1 MLPPGAGVRFYPASG
16 TVHAFQSREGKMK
29 KIICMILA
37 FAFASL
43 IAISCSKPSEDIR
56 IVFFMGSAEVT
67 HSDGITEPISLKMFI
82 RKDDRINTKEGHVLL
97 QIGDEVLTRIE
108 SGTTVEVAK
117 LFDNNETQL
126 ALHQGQLISKVKK
139 LEKNSFTIKTPTA
152 VASVRGTAYSVSYYE
167 NRSVVAVKEGRVQ
180 VDSTVNKQER
190 HNMINAGNTMV
201 INKGLIRSINEFE
214 SLDIDKLSAIPY
226 SSKGDLED
234 DASYKNIAGTAE
246 KQEDDINKQI
256 LSKGG
261 PIPKTLDEML
271 IKFGYL
277 NRLTLY
283 NNKSY
288 TGIIL
293 SRGANEVKLMTLDG
307 IETVPAR
314 QVKNLKRTRS
324 TVE

>member
-1 MLPPGAGVRFYPASG
+1 MACAS
-16 TVHAFQSREGKMK
+16 
-29 KIICMILA
+29 
-37 FAFASL
+37 ASL
-43 IAISCSKPSEDIR
+43 IAASCSKPSEDIR

-67 HSDGITEPISLKMFI
+67 HSDGKTEPVSLKMFI
-82 RKDDRINTKEGHVLL
+82 RKDDRINTKDGHVLL

-108 SGTTVEVAK
+108 SGTTVEIAK

-126 ALHQGQLISKVKK
+126 ALRQGQLISKVKK

-167 NRSVVAVKEGRVQ
+167 NRSVVAVREGRVQ

-190 HNMINAGNTMV
+190 QSMINAGNTLIV
-201 INKGLIRSINEFE
+201 NKGLKRSINEFE
-214 SLDIDKLSAIPY
+214 SLEIDKLSAIPY
-226 SSKGDLED
+226 CSKGDLEND
-234 DASYKNIAGTAE
+234 DTYKNLAGTA
-246 KQEDDINKQI
+246 KMHEDDINKQI
-256 LSKGG
+256 LEKGG
-261 PIPKTLDEML
+261 PIPKTLDDML
-271 IKFGYL
+271 VKFGYL

-293 SRGANEVKLMTLDG
+293 SRGTIDVKLMTLDG
-307 IETVPAR
+307 IETVPAG
-314 QVKNLKRTRS
+314 QVKNIKRTRS